1 MAPPRAVADTNVWVA
16 AAVAPAGVCGR
27 LLAAALQSRWKPVV
41 SPLLV
46 EELRTVLLRPK
57 FRRWLSLD
65 EVDQFVA
72 DLAAIGD
79 KVDDPVAGP
88 SRRSPDPD
96 DEFLLALAEAADVE
110 ALVSGDSRLLELRIT
125 PPVVT
130 PAAFLRRIEQDA
142 S

>member
-1 MAPPRAVADTNVWVA
+1 M
-16 AAVAPAGVCGR
+16 
-27 LLAAALQSRWKPVV
+27 V

>member
-1 MAPPRAVADTNVWVA
+1 LAPPRAVADTNVWVA
-16 AAVAPAGVCGR
+16 AAVAPAGVCGC
-27 LLAAALQSRWKPVV
+27 LLTAALQSRWKPVV

-46 EELRTVLLRPK
+46 DELRTVLLRPK

-65 EVDQFVA
+65 EVGRFVA

-79 KVDDPVAGP
+79 NVDDPAAGP
-88 SRRSPDPD
+88 RRRSRDPD

-110 ALVSGDSRLLELRIT
+110 ALVSGDSQLLELRTI